1 MRYEFATAARIIVG
15 PGASA
20 ELLEL
25 ARQLGSRALL
35 VHGQRALERGGPVAA
50 LIQQLNQHG
59 LSVGTFTVDGEP
71 RLDMVEAGAEQA
83 RTLGCG
89 MIIGIGGGSVL
100 DATKAIA
107 GLAANQGRVLDYLEV
122 VGAGKPLEQPAMP
135 VIAVPTTAGTG
146 SEVTRNAVIAA
157 PEQGVKASM
166 RHASL
171 LPRLALVDSTLTH
184 DLSPAV
190 TASSGLDALTQL
202 LEAYVSRRAQPLTDG
217 LCVEGLS
224 HAAWA
229 LAGAYHHPDDAS
241 AREAM
246 STASLF
252 SGLALANA
260 GLGAVHGIAAP
271 LGGAFP
277 VPHGVACAALL
288 PHVTAINIRALQ
300 RSDPDGQML
309 ARYARAAEI
318 LLGRRGSS
326 DALLSDLV
334 AHIRSLVAE
343 LGIPPLASFGV
354 MADDVPELA
363 AKAMQASST
372 RGNPVTLTQAEFEEA
387 ISMAL

>member
-15 PGASA
+15 PSTST
-20 ELLEL
+20 ELPEL
-25 ARQLGSRALL
+25 AGKLGSRAML

-50 LIQQLNQHG
+50 LIQQLDQHG
-59 LSVGTFTVDGEP
+59 LSAGTFTVDGEP
-71 RLDMVEAGAEQA
+71 RLDMVEAGAVQA
-83 RTLGCG
+83 RALGCDV
-89 MIIGIGGGSVL
+89 IIGIGGGSVL
-100 DATKAIA
+100 DAAKAIA
-107 GLAANQGRVLDYLEV
+107 GLSANQDGVLDYLEV
-122 VGAGKPLEQPAMP
+122 VGAGKPLEQPALP

-157 PEQGVKASM
+157 PEQHVKASM

-171 LPRLALVDSTLTH
+171 LPWLALVDSTLTH
-184 DLSPAV
+184 DLPPEV
-190 TASSGLDALTQL
+190 TASTGMDALTQL

-224 HAAWA
+224 RAAWA
-229 LAGAYHHPDDAS
+229 LPRAYHQPNDAE

-288 PHVTAINIRALQ
+288 PHITAINIRALQ
-300 RSDPDGQML
+300 RSDDDITL
-309 ARYARAAEI
+309 SRYVRAAEI
-318 LLGRRGSS
+318 LLGRHGST

-334 AHIRSLVAE
+334 AHLRSLVSE
-343 LGIPPLASFGV
+343 LGIPPLESFGIT
-354 MADDVPELA
+354 AGDVPMLA

-372 RGNPVTLTQAEFEEA
+372 RGNPVTLEQAEFEEA
-387 ISMAL
+387 ISAAL